1 MTAGLW
7 DREIFVDKL
16 REIGGCAYHDKHP
29 FHRAMNEGR
38 LSPEAVR
45 GWVANR
51 FYYQRSIPVK
61 DAAILSNCSLPE
73 VRRIWIHR
81 ITDHDGVLP
90 RAVESAVLS
99 GQAQSRTGRK
109 FVEDNEH
116 YSTEGGVEAWLRLGE
131 ACGLSR
137 AELMQDKNLQPGVRF
152 AVDAYVNFARTR
164 PWPVAI
170 ASSLTELFAPDL
182 MAARLAA
189 FEKFYPWIDPRGLD
203 YFRRRVTQ
211 ARRDSNEALEI
222 TIEHCNTR
230 ELQDAAVRALQFKC
244 DVLWSM
250 LDAIQY
256 AYANLK
262 EGRFPNRPSTG
273 NFGDWKAVAPCS
285 NA

>member
-81 ITDHDGVLP
+81 ISDHDGVLP

-109 FVEDNEH
+109 F
-116 YSTEGGVEAWLRLGE
+116 
-131 ACGLSR
+131 
-137 AELMQDKNLQPGVRF
+137 QDKNLQPGVRF

-250 LDAIQY
+250 LDAIQH
-256 AYANLK
+256 AYANIK
-262 EGRFPNRPSTG
+262 ERGFPNRPATG
-273 NFGDWKAVAPCS
+273 DFGD
-285 NA
+285 